1 MMNAAFNIAL
11 EKALPDE
18 IRAFREVAADTY
30 NLREAPKKQG
40 SGHLVPNPGHLV
52 LNRVAA
58 PKNPGPNVRAPSPS
72 KATSTGRPSSRP

>member
-1 MMNAAFNIAL
+1 MMNAAINIVL
-11 EKALPDE
+11 EKAPPDE

-58 PKNPGPNVRAPSPS
+58 PNNPGPNVRPPRHPR
-72 KATSTGRPSSRP
+72 KTSTGRPSSRP